1 MSLIVYIFSVFFP
14 CRRNSSAL
22 RVRSAGHALN
32 LNKGCTKRQSLPNC
46 QQNGRPGREYRPG
59 KQDARCYFVRN
70 GAATKV
76 RRADAFLRKDRPTEP
91 AAERHGKQLP
101 QTRRPGF
108 RGYKS
113 RDPDRRAAERGAA
126 RRRGTGDGQQTASA
140 GRWTAQRA
148 TDNRRRGDGRRWAAM
163 DGDGRRWTAGERSK
177 EWRKKNQTEYRRRRT
192 DRQSWRAAGRE
203 SYGQR
208 ELRAERATGRE
219 SYGQRELR
227 AERATGRGSY
237 GQRELRAEGA
247 TGRQEEN
254 VRQEG
259 RQRKERC
266 NEDRQDSGVRRQKK
280 QACATA
286 GPTTRPEGRHTIF
299 ISARPEYASQRRES
313 SYRPA

>member
-1 MSLIVYIFSVFFP
+1 MSLIVYIFSVFCP
-14 CRRNSSAL
+14 CRRSSSAL
-22 RVRSAGHALN
+22 RVRSAGHVLN

-70 GAATKV
+70 GAATK
-76 RRADAFLRKDRPTEP
+76 LRKAEAFSRKGRPTEP
-91 AAERHGKQLP
+91 LRNDTASSSRRHAGRDSADTKAVVRTERQRKEV
-101 QTRRPGF
+101 R
-108 RGYKS
+108 
-113 RDPDRRAAERGAA
+113 RRATGY
-126 RRRGTGDGQQTASA
+126 RRRTTNGKRWTMDGATGDGQQAA
-140 GRWTAQRA
+140 RGWT
-148 TDNRRRGDGRRWAAM
+148 AM
-163 DGDGRRWTAGERSK
+163 DGDGRRAEEVRNGGRKTRRNTDAGGRTDKAGE
-177 EWRKKNQTEYRRRRT
+177 
-192 DRQSWRAAGRE
+192 
-203 SYGQR
+203 
-208 ELRAERATGRE
+208 LPAERATGRE
-219 SYGQRELR
+219 
-227 AERATGRGSY
+227 SY

>member
-1 MSLIVYIFSVFFP
+1 MADRAGNIAPESRTQGVILSETARRPSCGRRRLFRGKAD
-14 CRRNSSAL
+14 RRNRCGTTRQAAPADMQ
-22 RVRSAGHALN
+22 AGIPRIQKPWSGPN
-32 LNKGCTKRQSLPNC
+32 GNGKRC
-46 QQNGRPGREYRPG
+46 GGG
-59 KQDARCYFVRN
+59 
-70 GAATKV
+70 
-76 RRADAFLRKDRPTEP
+76 
-91 AAERHGKQLP
+91 
-101 QTRRPGF
+101 
-108 RGYKS
+108 
-113 RDPDRRAAERGAA
+113 
-126 RRRGTGDGQQTASA
+126 RRGTGDGQQTASA

-163 DGDGRRWTAGERSK
+163 GGDGRRWTAMDGDGRRAK
-177 EWRKKNQTEYRRRRT
+177 EVRNGGRKTRRNTDAGGRT
-192 DRQSWRAAGRE
+192 DKAG
-203 SYGQR
+203 
-208 ELRAERATGRE
+208 ELP
-219 SYGQRELR
+219 

>member
-14 CRRNSSAL
+14 CRRSSSAL

-101 QTRRPGF
+101 QTCRPGF

-113 RDPDRRAAERGAA
+113 RGPDRTATERGAA
-126 RRRGTGDGQQTASA
+126 AGDGVQ
-140 GRWTAQRA
+140 A
-148 TDNRRRGDGRRWAAM
+148 TDNKRQALDDGRRNGRRTTGGEGM
-163 DGDGRRWTAGERSK
+163 DGDGRRWTAGGRSK

-203 SYGQR
+203 
-208 ELRAERATGRE
+208 
-219 SYGQRELR
+219 
-227 AERATGRGSY
+227 SY

>member
-1 MSLIVYIFSVFFP
+1 MSLIVYIFSVFCP
-14 CRRNSSAL
+14 CRRSSSAL

-91 AAERHGKQLP
+91 DAERHGKQLP

-126 RRRGTGDGQQTASA
+126 AGDGVQ
-140 GRWTAQRA
+140 A
-148 TDNRRRGDGRRWAAM
+148 TDNKRQALDDGRRNGRRTTGGEGM
-163 DGDGRRWTAGERSK
+163 DGDGRRWTAGGRSK

-203 SYGQR
+203 SYRRR
-208 ELRAERATGRE
+208 ELRAERATGGE
-219 SYGQRELR
+219 SYGPARR
-227 AERATGRGSY
+227 KRKTGRKTE
-237 GQRELRAEGA
+237 QRAM
-247 TGRQEEN
+247 Q
-254 VRQEG
+254 
-259 RQRKERC
+259 
-266 NEDRQDSGVRRQKK
+266 RRQTGLQSQAAKK

>member
-14 CRRNSSAL
+14 CRRSSSAL

-126 RRRGTGDGQQTASA
+126 RRRGTGDATGDKQRAAKDGQ
-140 GRWTAQRA
+140 WTTDNRQRAARDGQRA
-148 TDNRRRGDGRRWAAM
+148 TDNKRQALDDGRRN
-163 DGDGRRWTAGERSK
+163 GRRTTNG
-177 EWRKKNQTEYRRRRT
+177 
-192 DRQSWRAAGRE
+192 GR
-203 SYGQR
+203 
-208 ELRAERATGRE
+208 
-219 SYGQRELR
+219 
-227 AERATGRGSY
+227 
-237 GQRELRAEGA
+237 
-247 TGRQEEN
+247 
-254 VRQEG
+254 
-259 RQRKERC
+259 
-266 NEDRQDSGVRRQKK
+266 
-280 QACATA
+280 
-286 GPTTRPEGRHTIF
+286 
-299 ISARPEYASQRRES
+299 
-313 SYRPA
+313 

>member
-1 MSLIVYIFSVFFP
+1 MILGIGVDSIEISRVVKAMEKEHFVHRIFTEKERAEMEHAKRRGASDFAGKEAEGGGFFEE
-14 CRRNSSAL
+14 
-22 RVRSAGHALN
+22 
-32 LNKGCTKRQSLPNC
+32 RQTD
-46 QQNGRPGREYRPG
+46 G
-59 KQDARCYFVRN
+59 
-70 GAATKV
+70 T
-76 RRADAFLRKDRPTEP
+76 

-101 QTRRPGF
+101 QTCRPGF

-113 RDPDRRAAERGAA
+113 RGPDRTATERGAA
-126 RRRGTGDGQQTASA
+126 AGDGVQ
-140 GRWTAQRA
+140 A
-148 TDNRRRGDGRRWAAM
+148 TDNKRQALDDGRRNGRRTTGGEGM
-163 DGDGRRWTAGERSK
+163 DGDGRRWTAGGRSK

-203 SYGQR
+203 
-208 ELRAERATGRE
+208 
-219 SYGQRELR
+219 
-227 AERATGRGSY
+227 SY

>member
-1 MSLIVYIFSVFFP
+1 MADRAGNIAPESRTQGVILSETARRPSCGRRRLFRGKAD
-14 CRRNSSAL
+14 RRNRCGTTRQAAPADMQ
-22 RVRSAGHALN
+22 AGIPRIQKPWSGPN
-32 LNKGCTKRQSLPNC
+32 GNGKRC
-46 QQNGRPGREYRPG
+46 GGG
-59 KQDARCYFVRN
+59 
-70 GAATKV
+70 
-76 RRADAFLRKDRPTEP
+76 
-91 AAERHGKQLP
+91 
-101 QTRRPGF
+101 
-108 RGYKS
+108 
-113 RDPDRRAAERGAA
+113 
-126 RRRGTGDGQQTASA
+126 RRGTGDGQQTASA

-148 TDNRRRGDGRRWAAM
+148 TDNRRR
-163 DGDGRRWTAGERSK
+163 GDGRRWTAGERSK

-203 SYGQR
+203 
-208 ELRAERATGRE
+208 
-219 SYGQRELR
+219 
-227 AERATGRGSY
+227 SY

>member
-14 CRRNSSAL
+14 CRRSSSAL

-113 RDPDRRAAERGAA
+113 RDPDRTAAERDAA
-126 RRRGTGDGQQTASA
+126 GYGVRGTGYGVRGTGNRQQAAGDEQRAAGYGQRAARDRQ
-140 GRWTAQRA
+140 WA
-148 TDNRRRGDGRRWAAM
+148 TDNKRRAMNDERRNE
-163 DGDGRRWTAGERSK
+163 RWTTSGKGWTTGSK
-177 EWRKKNQTEYRRRRT
+177 
-192 DRQSWRAAGRE
+192 G
-203 SYGQR
+203 
-208 ELRAERATGRE
+208 
-219 SYGQRELR
+219 
-227 AERATGRGSY
+227 
-237 GQRELRAEGA
+237 
-247 TGRQEEN
+247 
-254 VRQEG
+254 
-259 RQRKERC
+259 
-266 NEDRQDSGVRRQKK
+266 
-280 QACATA
+280 
-286 GPTTRPEGRHTIF
+286 
-299 ISARPEYASQRRES
+299 
-313 SYRPA
+313 

>member
-1 MSLIVYIFSVFFP
+1 MPPEFFRP
-14 CRRNSSAL
+14 AGPERRSRPEFEQRLYQTAISAKL
-22 RVRSAGHALN
+22 SAEWQAGPGISPRKA
-32 LNKGCTKRQSLPNC
+32 GCKVLFCQKRRGDQ
-46 QQNGRPGREYRPG
+46 
-59 KQDARCYFVRN
+59 
-70 GAATKV
+70 AAEGGGFFEERQT
-76 RRADAFLRKDRPTEP
+76 DGT

-113 RDPDRRAAERGAA
+113 RGPDRTATERGAA
-126 RRRGTGDGQQTASA
+126 AGDGVQ
-140 GRWTAQRA
+140 A
-148 TDNRRRGDGRRWAAM
+148 TDNKRQALDDGRRNGRRTTGGEGM
-163 DGDGRRWTAGERSK
+163 DGDGRRWTAGGRSK

-203 SYGQR
+203 
-208 ELRAERATGRE
+208 
-219 SYGQRELR
+219 
-227 AERATGRGSY
+227 SY

>member
-1 MSLIVYIFSVFFP
+1 MADRAGNIAPESRTQGVILSETARRPSCGRRRLFRGKAD
-14 CRRNSSAL
+14 RRNRCGTTRQAAPADMQ
-22 RVRSAGHALN
+22 AGIPRIQKPWSGPN
-32 LNKGCTKRQSLPNC
+32 GNGKRC
-46 QQNGRPGREYRPG
+46 GGG
-59 KQDARCYFVRN
+59 
-70 GAATKV
+70 
-76 RRADAFLRKDRPTEP
+76 
-91 AAERHGKQLP
+91 
-101 QTRRPGF
+101 
-108 RGYKS
+108 
-113 RDPDRRAAERGAA
+113 
-126 RRRGTGDGQQTASA
+126 RRGTGDGQQTASA

-148 TDNRRRGDGRRWAAM
+148 TDNRRRGDGRRWTAMEGDGRRWTAM
-163 DGDGRRWTAGERSK
+163 DGDGRRAKEVRNGGRKTRRNTDAGGRTDKAGE
-177 EWRKKNQTEYRRRRT
+177 
-192 DRQSWRAAGRE
+192 
-203 SYGQR
+203 
-208 ELRAERATGRE
+208 LP
-219 SYGQRELR
+219 

>member
-14 CRRNSSAL
+14 CRRSSSAL

-70 GAATKV
+70 GAATK
-76 RRADAFLRKDRPTEP
+76 LRKAEAFSRKGRPTEP
-91 AAERHGKQLP
+91 LRNDTASSSRRHAGRDSADTKAVVRTERQRKEV
-101 QTRRPGF
+101 R
-108 RGYKS
+108 
-113 RDPDRRAAERGAA
+113 RRATGY
-126 RRRGTGDGQQTASA
+126 RRRTTNGKRWTMDGATGDGQQAA
-140 GRWTAQRA
+140 RGWT
-148 TDNRRRGDGRRWAAM
+148 AM
-163 DGDGRRWTAGERSK
+163 DGDGRRAE
-177 EWRKKNQTEYRRRRT
+177 KNQTEYRRRRT

-203 SYGQR
+203 SYRRR
-208 ELRAERATGRE
+208 ELRAERATGGE
-219 SYGQRELR
+219 SYGPARR
-227 AERATGRGSY
+227 KRKTGRKTE
-237 GQRELRAEGA
+237 QRAM
-247 TGRQEEN
+247 Q
-254 VRQEG
+254 
-259 RQRKERC
+259 
-266 NEDRQDSGVRRQKK
+266 RRQTGLQSQAAKK

>member
-14 CRRNSSAL
+14 CRRSSSAL

-70 GAATKV
+70 GAATK
-76 RRADAFLRKDRPTEP
+76 LRKAEAFSRKGRPTEP
-91 AAERHGKQLP
+91 LRNDTASSSRRHAGRDSADTKAVVRTERQRKEV
-101 QTRRPGF
+101 R
-108 RGYKS
+108 
-113 RDPDRRAAERGAA
+113 RRATGY
-126 RRRGTGDGQQTASA
+126 RRRTTNGKRWTMDGATGDGQQAA
-140 GRWTAQRA
+140 RGWT
-148 TDNRRRGDGRRWAAM
+148 AM
-163 DGDGRRWTAGERSK
+163 DGDGRRAEEVRNGGRKTRRNTDAGGRTDKAGE
-177 EWRKKNQTEYRRRRT
+177 
-192 DRQSWRAAGRE
+192 
-203 SYGQR
+203 
-208 ELRAERATGRE
+208 LP
-219 SYGQRELR
+219 

>member
-14 CRRNSSAL
+14 CRRSSSAL

-113 RDPDRRAAERGAA
+113 RDPDRTAAERDAAGYGVRGTGYGVRATANKRRAMNSGRQVTGNGQQGIDNGRRTTSGGRWTMDGA
-126 RRRGTGDGQQTASA
+126 TGDGQQTAS
-140 GRWTAQRA
+140 
-148 TDNRRRGDGRRWAAM
+148 DGR
-163 DGDGRRWTAGERSK
+163 
-177 EWRKKNQTEYRRRRT
+177 
-192 DRQSWRAAGRE
+192 
-203 SYGQR
+203 
-208 ELRAERATGRE
+208 
-219 SYGQRELR
+219 
-227 AERATGRGSY
+227 
-237 GQRELRAEGA
+237 
-247 TGRQEEN
+247 
-254 VRQEG
+254 
-259 RQRKERC
+259 
-266 NEDRQDSGVRRQKK
+266 
-280 QACATA
+280 
-286 GPTTRPEGRHTIF
+286 
-299 ISARPEYASQRRES
+299 
-313 SYRPA
+313 

>member
-59 KQDARCYFVRN
+59 KQDAMCYFVRN

-113 RDPDRRAAERGAA
+113 RDPDRTAAERGAA
-126 RRRGTGDGQQTASA
+126 GYGV
-140 GRWTAQRA
+140 RA
-148 TDNRRRGDGRRWAAM
+148 TANKRRAMNDGRRNGRRTTGGKGM
-163 DGDGRRWTAGERSK
+163 DGDGRRWTAGGRSK

-203 SYGQR
+203 
-208 ELRAERATGRE
+208 
-219 SYGQRELR
+219 
-227 AERATGRGSY
+227 SY

>member
-101 QTRRPGF
+101 QTCRPGF

-113 RDPDRRAAERGAA
+113 RGPDRTATERGAA
-126 RRRGTGDGQQTASA
+126 AGDGVQ
-140 GRWTAQRA
+140 A
-148 TDNRRRGDGRRWAAM
+148 TDNKRQALDDGRRNGRRTTGGEGM
-163 DGDGRRWTAGERSK
+163 DGDGRRWTAGGRSK

-208 ELRAERATGRE
+208 ELRAGK
-219 SYGQRELR
+219 
-227 AERATGRGSY
+227 
-237 GQRELRAEGA
+237 
-247 TGRQEEN
+247 
-254 VRQEG
+254 
-259 RQRKERC
+259 RK
-266 NEDRQDSGVRRQKK
+266 
-280 QACATA
+280 T
-286 GPTTRPEGRHTIF
+286 
-299 ISARPEYASQRRES
+299 
-313 SYRPA
+313 

>member
-1 MSLIVYIFSVFFP
+1 MADRAGNIAPESRTQGVILSETARRPSCGRRRLFRGKAD
-14 CRRNSSAL
+14 RRNRCGTTRQAAPADMQ
-22 RVRSAGHALN
+22 AGIPRIQKPWSGPN
-32 LNKGCTKRQSLPNC
+32 GNGKRC
-46 QQNGRPGREYRPG
+46 GGG
-59 KQDARCYFVRN
+59 
-70 GAATKV
+70 
-76 RRADAFLRKDRPTEP
+76 
-91 AAERHGKQLP
+91 
-101 QTRRPGF
+101 
-108 RGYKS
+108 
-113 RDPDRRAAERGAA
+113 
-126 RRRGTGDGQQTASA
+126 RRGTGDGQQTASA

-163 DGDGRRWTAGERSK
+163 DGDGRRWAAMDGDGRRAKEVRNGGRKTRRNTDAGGRTDKAGE
-177 EWRKKNQTEYRRRRT
+177 
-192 DRQSWRAAGRE
+192 
-203 SYGQR
+203 
-208 ELRAERATGRE
+208 LP
-219 SYGQRELR
+219 

>member
-32 LNKGCTKRQSLPNC
+32 LNKGCTKRLSLPNC

-91 AAERHGKQLP
+91 DAERHGKQLP

-126 RRRGTGDGQQTASA
+126 RRRGTGDATGDEQRAA
-140 GRWTAQRA
+140 RDGQRA
-148 TDNRRRGDGRRWAAM
+148 TDNKRRTMNDERRNE
-163 DGDGRRWTAGERSK
+163 RWTTSGKR
-177 EWRKKNQTEYRRRRT
+177 WTM
-192 DRQSWRAAGRE
+192 D
-203 SYGQR
+203 
-208 ELRAERATGRE
+208 
-219 SYGQRELR
+219 
-227 AERATGRGSY
+227 
-237 GQRELRAEGA
+237 GA
-247 TGRQEEN
+247 TGDGQ
-254 VRQEG
+254 QAASDG
-259 RQRKERC
+259 R
-266 NEDRQDSGVRRQKK
+266 
-280 QACATA
+280 
-286 GPTTRPEGRHTIF
+286 
-299 ISARPEYASQRRES
+299 
-313 SYRPA
+313 

>member
-1 MSLIVYIFSVFFP
+1 MSLIVYIFSVFCP
-14 CRRNSSAL
+14 CRRSSSAL
-22 RVRSAGHALN
+22 RVRSAGHVLN

-70 GAATKV
+70 GAATK
-76 RRADAFLRKDRPTEP
+76 LRKAEAFSRKGRPTEP
-91 AAERHGKQLP
+91 LRNDTASSSRRHAGRDSADTKAVVRTERQRKEV
-101 QTRRPGF
+101 R
-108 RGYKS
+108 
-113 RDPDRRAAERGAA
+113 RRATGY
-126 RRRGTGDGQQTASA
+126 RRRTTGGE
-140 GRWTAQRA
+140 G
-148 TDNRRRGDGRRWAAM
+148 M
-163 DGDGRRWTAGERSK
+163 DGDGRRWTAGGRSK

-203 SYGQR
+203 
-208 ELRAERATGRE
+208 
-219 SYGQRELR
+219 
-227 AERATGRGSY
+227 SY

>member
-1 MSLIVYIFSVFFP
+1 MSLIVYIFSVFCP
-14 CRRNSSAL
+14 CRRSSSAL
-22 RVRSAGHALN
+22 RVRSAGHVLN

-70 GAATKV
+70 GAATK
-76 RRADAFLRKDRPTEP
+76 LRKAEAFSRKGRPTEP
-91 AAERHGKQLP
+91 LRNDTASSSRRHAGRDSADTKAVVRTERQRKEG
-101 QTRRPGF
+101 R
-108 RGYKS
+108 
-113 RDPDRRAAERGAA
+113 RRATGY
-126 RRRGTGDGQQTASA
+126 RRRTTNGKRWTMDGATGDGQQAA
-140 GRWTAQRA
+140 RGWAA
-148 TDNRRRGDGRRWAAM
+148 MGGDGRRWAAM
-163 DGDGRRWTAGERSK
+163 DGDGRRAKEVRNGGRKTRRNTDAGGRTDKAGE
-177 EWRKKNQTEYRRRRT
+177 
-192 DRQSWRAAGRE
+192 
-203 SYGQR
+203 
-208 ELRAERATGRE
+208 LP
-219 SYGQRELR
+219 

-237 GQRELRAEGA
+237 GQRELRAERA

-259 RQRKERC
+259 RRNKGRC